1 MWKLKESMLGNDD
14 DEGSREGLL
23 DEESDGFFSLSP
35 MQVLFE
41 YIYIWIHTIFNFKHL
56 GFC

>member
-1 MWKLKESMLGNDD
+1 MLGNDD

-41 YIYIWIHTIFNFKHL
+41 YIYIYMNSHNF
-56 GFC
+56 